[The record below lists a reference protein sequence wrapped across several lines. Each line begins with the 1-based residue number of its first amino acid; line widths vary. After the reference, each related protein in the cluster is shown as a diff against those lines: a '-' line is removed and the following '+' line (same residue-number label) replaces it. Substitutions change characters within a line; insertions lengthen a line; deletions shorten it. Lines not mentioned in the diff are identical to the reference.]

1 MFAFWPISYFYR
13 MKTLKAI
20 ITGNRLYFVLWGL
33 FFVVG
38 LLFVLTVGKAAS
50 FVDLNPYHQTTLDK
64 IFVWVTYLGDGVFSV
79 IVIVIL
85 LLRRRWS
92 MATQVTAAFLLS
104 ALVAQILKNIFSM
117 PRPKEFFA
125 PGVYPY
131 FIDGVTNHGFASFP
145 SGHTTSIFALA
156 TMLALFTPNR
166 RNKMICLFAG
176 VLVGYSRIYLG
187 QHFLGDV
194 LMGSIIGSLTAVL
207 VHWLFVAKGERWF
220 AGGRAIRPWDDKL
233 PKNT

>member
-1 MFAFWPISYFYR
+1 

-20 ITGNRLYFVLWGL
+20 IAGNRLFFAFWGL
-33 FFVVG
+33 FFVIG
-38 LLFVLTVGKAAS
+38 LLFLLYVGKAAS

-64 IFVWVTYLGDGVFSV
+64 IFIWITYLGDGIFSV
-79 IVIVIL
+79 IVIVLL

-92 MATQVTAAFLLS
+92 FATQVTAAFLFS

-117 PRPKEFFA
+117 PRPKEFFP
-125 PGVYPY
+125 PGTYPY

-156 TMLALFTPNR
+156 TMLALFTADQR
-166 RNKMICLFAG
+166 AKLACLLAA

-194 LMGSIIGSLTAVL
+194 LTGSVIGMIVAVL
-207 VHWLFVAKGERWF
+207 VHWLFVARGGRWF
-220 AGGRAIRPWDDKL
+220 VRPRGNN
-233 PKNT
+233 PII